1 MIKIDVIT
9 VTHGSLNADVRSS
22 FQAPKREF
30 SRVLSGEK
38 GGKCCFLVKK
48 IAGIKKGLI
57 FKSFC
62 VSSRPA

>member
-30 SRVLSGEK
+30 SRVLAGEK

-48 IAGIKKGLI
+48 
-57 FKSFC
+57 
-62 VSSRPA
+62 